1 MWAVLSIKY
10 HTALDILT
18 PEKEVDSLVSVSR
31 ADETSIVLHAVV
43 FANLVKQELKISQ
56 WTISLTLVASE
67 FLLIAVFQV

>member
-31 ADETSIVLHAVV
+31 ADETSIVLH
-43 FANLVKQELKISQ
+43 VKQELKISQ